1 MKWSIKK
8 KLIAGFLLVSLI
20 FGIASFLSYQNM
32 KSSNEAYDYLVETV
46 SEARSIVQTI
56 QTDAALQSGYYR
68 AFMLYGSEQKYRDLM
83 NEANERIEESII
95 KVKEISTLQETVDR
109 IESIGEANKEFRTVS
124 NQIMDENMID
134 SERAIEDGLTL
145 IVPISTQLTDETLSM
160 YNWLND
166 DILQVKFQETQ
177 EQSNQARI
185 TLVILS
191 AVATLA
197 AIAAGFAIATFIS
210 RPIVKLGH
218 AVKQVASGDLNVEK
232 VAVKSKDEIYDLNQ
246 SFEQMANSL
255 REMIGSILSNSE
267 QVAASAEQLNASAE
281 QSSQASATV
290 ATAIQ
295 EISGGAEET
304 TIRLEKNTSS
314 LKEVSQGVSTISI
327 SSANVLDL
335 AKRTGAEAEEG
346 SRYVE
351 NNMKQ
356 MTFIHQSILQS
367 NDVISSLSQRSKE
380 IGTILDVISNIADQT
395 NLLALN
401 AAIEAARAGE
411 NGKGFAVVADEVR
424 KLAEQ
429 SQESAKSISKLI
441 GLIQHDTDESVR
453 IMGEVVTNAED
464 GVKVSQQTSSKFAQI
479 LHSTQRITPEIEQ
492 VTATVQE
499 ISASIDEITHS
510 AIEISKLAQTNS
522 ASSEEVAASTE
533 EQLASMEEID
543 SSAQSLASMAEELQ
557 QVVGQFKL

>member
-1 MKWSIKK
+1 MKLSIKN
-8 KLIAGFLLVSLI
+8 KLIAGFLLISLI
-20 FGIASFLSYQNM
+20 FGISSYFSYQNM
-32 KSSNEAYDYLVETV
+32 ESSNEAYDYIVDTAAEV
-46 SEARSIVQTI
+46 RSIVQSI
-56 QTDAALQSGYYR
+56 QTDTALQSGYYR
-68 AFMLYGSEQKYRDLM
+68 AFMLYGGEQKYRDLM
-83 NEANERIEESII
+83 NEANDRVEDSII
-95 KVKEISTLQETVDR
+95 KVKELSTLQETVDR
-109 IESIGEANKEFRTVS
+109 IDSIGKANKEFRTVS
-124 NQIMDENMID
+124 NRVMDESTND
-134 SERAIEDGLTL
+134 NEQAIEDGLTF

-160 YNWLND
+160 YNWLTD
-166 DILQVKFQETQ
+166 DILKVRFQDTQ
-177 EQSNQARI
+177 DQSKQARI

-191 AVATLA
+191 AVATLS

-218 AVKQVASGDLNVEK
+218 VVKQVASGNLDVEK
-232 VAVKSKDEIYDLNQ
+232 VTVKSKDEVYDLNQ
-246 SFEQMANSL
+246 SFEQMTYSL
-255 REMIGSILSNSE
+255 REMIGSILSNSD

-290 ATAIQ
+290 ASAIQ

-304 TIRLEKNTSS
+304 TIRLEKNTNS
-314 LKEVSQGVSTISI
+314 LKEVLQGVVMISE
-327 SSANVLDL
+327 SSANVLEL
-335 AKRTGAEAEEG
+335 AKRTGTEAKEG

-351 NNMKQ
+351 NNMQQ
-356 MTFIHQSILQS
+356 MQFIHQSILQS
-367 NDVISSLSQRSKE
+367 NDVIASLSQRSKE
-380 IGTILDVISNIADQT
+380 IGTILDVISTIADQT

-441 GLIQHDTDESVR
+441 GLIQHDTDESVK
-453 IMGEVVTNAED
+453 IMGEAVVNAEE

-479 LHSTQRITPEIEQ
+479 LQSTQRITPEIEQ
-492 VTATVQE
+492 VSATVQE

-557 QVVGQFKL
+557 QVVAQFKL